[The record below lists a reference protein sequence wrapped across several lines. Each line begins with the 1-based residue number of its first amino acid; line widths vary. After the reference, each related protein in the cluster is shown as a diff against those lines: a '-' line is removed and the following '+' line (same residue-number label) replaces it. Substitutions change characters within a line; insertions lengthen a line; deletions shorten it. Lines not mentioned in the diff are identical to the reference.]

1 MERER
6 ITISIKKNL
15 LKEIDGTIDGIKVR
29 NRSHAIET
37 LATLALNLGETKNAI
52 LLLGGKDALKLI
64 PTAKENLKLLKKY
77 GFSTVYIAIGY
88 LGDKIIQKL
97 GDGKEL
103 GLNLKYIEG
112 EGSGGAIK
120 QLKKAFD
127 KTFIVVNTDE
137 VLKVDIEKLIAF
149 HRKHKVVGTIATGS
163 LLGLEGAY
171 ILEPEIFNNLPNGF
185 SMVET
190 DIFPKLLKEEGIAI
204 YPIV

>member
-15 LKEIDGTIDGIKVR
+15 LKEIDGTIDGMNIR

-37 LATLALNLGETKNAI
+37 LTTTALNSGETRNAI

-77 GFSTVYIAIGY
+77 GCTVVHVAIGY

-97 GDGKEL
+97 GDGKDL
-103 GLNLKYIEG
+103 GLEIKYIEG

-120 QLKKAFD
+120 QLKKTFN

-137 VLKVDIEKLIAF
+137 VLKINLEKLISF
-149 HRKHKVVGTIATGS
+149 HRKQKNTATIATNNLS
-163 LLGLEGAY
+163 ALEGAY
-171 ILEPEIFNNLPNGF
+171 ILESEIFNHLPNGF
-185 SMVET
+185 SMLES
-190 DIFPKLLKEEGIAI
+190 DIFPKLLKEEEIAI
-204 YPIV
+204 YPMI